1 MEESPL
7 FPTPEDDNDDAKD
20 NKSERKL
27 PSFSKLINSLQSA
40 EQQPDKPK
48 YSTAEAIVR
57 SVLGRTGKDE
67 ASEDTALNQDRKE
80 DKIPDLISE
89 SDSVPETDQVEL
101 TYKEETA
108 INREIAEEHLVNPV
122 VEGQPSSSV
131 NEFLGR
137 VVEGVDPDEAFK
149 LTAEANQSGGEPA
162 VQSIESSGGSTAI
175 TETPLEDNSEAY
187 FIDHSSDPADSE
199 EKAVD
204 IENEGADQTLFEL
217 PSPVTLPNVT
227 DKPRIYTAD
236 KTETNTYTAA
246 HKEPSRIARTLIKSL
261 SERRDR
267 SKSSKAK
274 EKPART
280 KTASNPVQVTPLK
293 VAQMEQQLT
302 RQENTLQQLSRE
314 ALPKNSRIDLKP
326 NPKPEEI
333 VDKPTNLK
341 FSERTLNPSNPES
354 RLKLVKPE
362 RAGRIGKVLV
372 GKEEVKTVPKAQPNP
387 KPEEI
392 VDKPTN
398 LKFSERTLNP
408 SNPESRL
415 KLVKPERA
423 GRIGKVLVDQER
435 VSNGKTREIT
445 AGEKPSDLA
454 ATPDQAGS
462 MLRTDLLRLSDKITV
477 EGASLR
483 HMYENHLFGEG
494 ALRRLVQAHLSGKE
508 LLPLVKREIIERQ
521 IDFERDPILRDKFR
535 PGYTD
540 NTFTGKILN
549 SPQKSSEH
557 GTSPVASK
565 TYQTAAT
572 ADVRIRVGQARRK
585 PWDTILALTI
595 TSLVVL
601 IIYLLVR

>member
-372 GKEEVKTVPKAQPNP
+372 
-387 KPEEI
+387 
-392 VDKPTN
+392 
-398 LKFSERTLNP
+398 
-408 SNPESRL
+408 
-415 KLVKPERA
+415 
-423 GRIGKVLVDQER
+423 DQER